1 MTTNWTVTR
10 ILRDRDAGL
19 YLAGLVVSAFGSSA
33 LGLAAGVW
41 VKDLTG
47 SNGLAALCTFAVW
60 APTLCGPALGTI
72 ADRVRRKPLLIGTN
86 LGLAALLL
94 TLLAVDSRSDL
105 WLLFTVL
112 FVYGTTVV
120 VQDPA
125 ESALLAAVV
134 DRDLLGDFNGLRMTA
149 VEGMKLVAPLTG
161 AGLYAA
167 FGGPA
172 VAGLDAVTFVL
183 AAGLWL
189 LIRAREERPQ
199 RPVGTWRDQTAEGV
213 RELWHRPSLRSLVLA
228 GGATMFLA
236 SLSSSTTYA
245 IVDALGHSPT
255 YTGVLYGAQG
265 TGSIAVGLV
274 SGPALRRLGARRF
287 GAAGIAL
294 TAVGVAARAVPSDA
308 VVLACSAA
316 IGLGLPC
323 VLIAAFTAVQRELPG
338 PLLGRG
344 TATANTLIFT
354 PNVIGLGVGAAMVEL
369 ADFRAL
375 LIVTGLGLFA
385 TGAWLGVVGV
395 GAALDQGPGQGP
407 DQGPDQGLD
416 HGPDQ
421 GPDRAPAHPDHGPTQ
436 APAPGSTRGPA
447 PAPAAPAPAQ
457 GPAQGPTPGPAQ
469 APNDAA
475 PQPPA
480 SAART
485 SAKSPSDANPA

>member
-1 MTTNWTVTR
+1 
-10 ILRDRDAGL
+10 
-19 YLAGLVVSAFGSSA
+19 
-33 LGLAAGVW
+33 
-41 VKDLTG
+41 
-47 SNGLAALCTFAVW
+47 
-60 APTLCGPALGTI
+60 
-72 ADRVRRKPLLIGTN
+72 
-86 LGLAALLL
+86 
-94 TLLAVDSRSDL
+94 
-105 WLLFTVL
+105 
-112 FVYGTTVV
+112 
-120 VQDPA
+120 
-125 ESALLAAVV
+125 
-134 DRDLLGDFNGLRMTA
+134 
-149 VEGMKLVAPLTG
+149 
-161 AGLYAA
+161 
-167 FGGPA
+167 
-172 VAGLDAVTFVL
+172 
-183 AAGLWL
+183 
-189 LIRAREERPQ
+189 
-199 RPVGTWRDQTAEGV
+199 
-213 RELWHRPSLRSLVLA
+213 
-228 GGATMFLA
+228 MFLA

-255 YTGVLYGAQG
+255 YTGVLYAAQG
-265 TGSIAVGLV
+265 TGSVAVGLV

-323 VLIAAFTAVQRELPG
+323 VLIAAFTAVQREVPG

-354 PNVIGLGVGAAMVEL
+354 PNVIGLGVGAGMVEL

-375 LIVTGLGLFA
+375 LIAAGVGLLA
-385 TGAWLGVVGV
+385 TGAWLGVVGA
-395 GAALDQGPGQGP
+395 GAALDQGPGQGSDQDL

-416 HGPDQ
+416 RGPDQ
-421 GPDRAPAHPDHGPTQ
+421 GLDRAPAHPDHAPTQ
-436 APAPGSTRGPA
+436 ASAPGSTRGAATAPAPSLAPA
-447 PAPAAPAPAQ
+447 PAPAPAQAQ

>member
-10 ILRDRDAGL
+10 ILRDRNAGL
-19 YLAGLVVSAFGSSA
+19 YLVGLVVSAFGTSA

-86 LGLAALLL
+86 LGLAALLF
-94 TLLAVDSRSDL
+94 TLVGVGSRADL

-112 FVYGTTVV
+112 FVYGTTLV

-134 DRDLLGDFNGLRMTA
+134 DQDLLGDFNGLRMTA

-172 VAGLDAVTFVL
+172 VAGLDAVTFAL

-189 LIRAREERPQ
+189 LIRAHEEPPGRPA
-199 RPVGTWRDQTAEGV
+199 GTWRTQTAEGV
-213 RELWHRPSLRSLVLA
+213 REVWRHPLLRPLVLA
-228 GGATMFLA
+228 GGAMMFLA

-245 IVDALGHSPT
+245 IVDALGHSPA
-255 YTGVLYGAQG
+255 YTGVLYAAQG
-265 TGSIAVGLV
+265 TGSVAVGLV
-274 SGPALRRLGARRF
+274 SGPALRRLGEHRF

-294 TAVGVAARAVPSDA
+294 TAVGVAARAVPSDP
-308 VVLACSAA
+308 VVLASGAA

-338 PLLGRG
+338 PLLGRA

-354 PNVIGLGVGAAMVEL
+354 PNVIGLGAGAALVEL
-369 ADFRAL
+369 ADYKLLLILIGLAL
-375 LIVTGLGLFA
+375 LATSASLALLG
-385 TGAWLGVVGV
+385 TGAPPPQNPDRSP
-395 GAALDQGPGQGP
+395 AQDP
-407 DQGPDQGLD
+407 DQ
-416 HGPDQ
+416 
-421 GPDRAPAHPDHGPTQ
+421 
-436 APAPGSTRGPA
+436 S
-447 PAPAAPAPAQ
+447 
-457 GPAQGPTPGPAQ
+457 
-469 APNDAA
+469 
-475 PQPPA
+475 
-480 SAART
+480 SAMADRT
-485 SAKSPSDANPA
+485 STKSASDANPA